1 MLSQYLQDATLNW
14 MRGQP
19 IDPPPAVLWMSFHS
33 DTEATAAADVSY
45 AFGGR
50 VRIKQENLS
59 EPRFLDGQ
67 SAGTRQIVNIAA
79 AVSELASADA
89 SASSFAIWDSQVD
102 GHRLISGTINPSA
115 EIIKGN
121 PVILLQGELSI
132 RMT

>member
-89 SASSFAIWDSQVD
+89 SASSFAMAP
-102 GHRLISGTINPSA
+102 RLSMASGAARLSKSAARWRVEVMPRAAPSNA
-115 EIIKGN
+115 W
-121 PVILLQGELSI
+121 
-132 RMT
+132 